1 MKNIAAASRVKVS
14 ADGHGVV
21 SHAGMAM
28 LRELADRTGLSAQ
41 VTALADTYRGPWA
54 YSPGEV
60 FADLAAAVADGA
72 DCIDGVGQLCGDRE
86 HAFGA
91 KASTTTMWRLVD
103 ERIDTAHLP
112 AVQAAR
118 ATARAAA
125 WAAGAAPAPG
135 GWLHI
140 DIDATLVIDHSDNKH
155 GATSTWKKSFGHH
168 PLLAFLDRPE
178 IAGGE
183 ALAGLLRSGNAG
195 SNTASDHIIVLQ
207 QALAALPA
215 AWRPDPSRGDDPDRP
230 QVLVRCDTAGATH
243 RFADACREQGV
254 GFSFGYPVDARVQ
267 DAVDTLNLAEGWYPA
282 IDTDGGLRDGAWV
295 AEATTLVN
303 LNSWPP
309 STRLILRKE
318 PPSRRP
324 VAVHRHRR
332 DAGHRVHHRHT
343 HRCRGRSGRRP
354 GVAAPLARPR
364 RGPHPR
370 TEGHRPAQPA
380 VSVLL
385 GQRRL
390 AGDRAGR
397 RRPGHLVPPARIPKR
412 SRPGPRRDHHVPL
425 PRAARRRPHH
435 PRCAPAAAAHRC
447 HLALGRPD
455 RDRLADH
462 PHRLRITEDLPDRP
476 ITKDPLALGK
486 PAPPGDTGPP
496 RTPGDHRTQLAT
508 HSAAD
513 SNRHHLRRKIEAIV
527 LSH

>member
-1 MKNIAAASRVKVS
+1 MKSIAAASRVKVS

-21 SHAGMAM
+21 SHAGMGL

-41 VTALADTYRGPWA
+41 VTGALADTYRGPWSYA
-54 YSPGEV
+54 PGEV

-91 KASTTTMWRLVD
+91 KASTTTMWRLVN
-103 ERIDTAHLP
+103 ERIDAAHLP
-112 AVQAAR
+112 AVRAAR
-118 ATARAAA
+118 ASARAAA
-125 WAAGAAPAPG
+125 WAAGAAPEPG

-155 GATSTWKKSFGHH
+155 GATPTWKKSFGHH

-195 SNTASDHIIVLQ
+195 SNTASDHVIVLA

-215 AWRPDPSRGDDPDRP
+215 PWRPDSSRGGDPDRP

-309 STRLILRKE
+309 GTRLILRKE
-318 PPSRRP
+318 RPHPGAQLRFTDTDGMRVTAFITDTPPGV
-324 VAVHRHRR
+324 VAGQVAGLELRHRQHAR
-332 DAGHRVHHRHT
+332 VEDRIRELKNAGLRNLPCHGFWANAAWLEIVLAAADLVIWARLIGFTSDPTLARAEIATFRYRVLH
-343 HRCRGRSGRRP
+343 
-354 GVAAPLARPR
+354 VAARITRGAR
-364 RGPHPR
+364 
-370 TEGHRPAQPA
+370 Q
-380 VSVLL
+380 L
-385 GQRRL
+385 
-390 AGDRAGR
+390 
-397 RRPGHLVPPARIPKR
+397 
-412 SRPGPRRDHHVPL
+412 
-425 PRAARRRPHH
+425 
-435 PRCAPAAAAHRC
+435 
-447 HLALGRPD
+447 
-455 RDRLADH
+455 
-462 PHRLRITEDLPDRP
+462 RLRIDATWRWATS
-476 ITKDPLALGK
+476 IATAWQ
-486 PAPPGDTGPP
+486 TI
-496 RTPGDHRTQLAT
+496 RTAFG
-508 HSAAD
+508 
-513 SNRHHLRRKIEAIV
+513 
-527 LSH
+527 